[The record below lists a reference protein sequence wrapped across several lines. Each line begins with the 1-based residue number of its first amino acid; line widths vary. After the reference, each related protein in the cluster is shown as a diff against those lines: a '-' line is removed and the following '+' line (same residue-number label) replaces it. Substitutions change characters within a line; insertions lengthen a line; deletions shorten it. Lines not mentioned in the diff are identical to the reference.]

1 MSMPAVITACTHK
14 VLKAKTPLGR
24 SE

>member
-1 MSMPAVITACTHK
+1 MSMPAGITACTHK
-14 VLKAKTPLGR
+14 VLKVKTPLGR